1 MELQSRHEMVLELV
15 LERGEVSVA
24 ELSQRAGV
32 TPMTIRRDLETLEAA
47 GAVQRVHG
55 GVIIANSRGYA
66 SPYSVRAQRSQEAKK
81 RIGQA
86 AAGMLQEREAVIID
100 VGTTTLQVAA
110 ALDGKRNL
118 TVATPSLHIAN
129 LLADNR
135 GIRLIVTGGMVDA
148 GELSMVGDFA
158 EEVFSRLRC
167 DTFVMGVGGIDV
179 EAGCTEFSL
188 EDAGVKRAALASA
201 RRCIVVADSSKL
213 GQVSLAHVCPVDRV
227 DVLVTDS
234 SAPEQELSRLVGE
247 HMEVVVV

>member
-1 MELQSRHEMVLELV
+1 MELQSRHEMVLELI
-15 LERGEVSVA
+15 LEQGEVSVA
-24 ELSQRAGV
+24 ELSKRAGV

-55 GVIIANSRGYA
+55 GAVIAASRGYL
-66 SPYSVRAQRSQEAKK
+66 SPYSVRAQRNKEAKK
-81 RIGQA
+81 RIGEA
-86 AAGMLQEREAVIID
+86 AAAMLQEREAVIID
-100 VGTTTLQVAA
+100 VGTTTLEVAG
-110 ALDGKRNL
+110 ALGCKRNL
-118 TVATPSLHIAN
+118 TVATPSLQVAN

-135 GIRLIVTGGMVDA
+135 GIRLIVTGGMVDP

-167 DTFVMGVGGIDV
+167 DTLVMGVGGIDV

-213 GQVSLAHVCPVDRV
+213 GQASLAHVCPIDRV

-234 SAPEQELSRLVGE
+234 AASKRELSRLTE

>member
-1 MELQSRHEMVLELV
+1 MVLELI
-15 LERGEVSVA
+15 LQQGEVSVA
-24 ELSQRAGV
+24 ELSKRAGV

-55 GVIIANSRGYA
+55 GAIIAASRGYL
-66 SPYSVRAQRSQEAKK
+66 SPYSVRTQRNKEAKE

-86 AAGMLQEREAVIID
+86 AAGLLQEREAVIID
-100 VGTTTLQVAA
+100 VGTTPLQVAR
-110 ALDGKRNL
+110 ALCGRRNL
-118 TVATPSLHIAN
+118 TVTTPSLHVAD

-148 GELSMVGDFA
+148 GERSMVGDLA
-158 EEVFSRLRC
+158 EDTFSRLRC

-213 GQVSLAHVCPVDRV
+213 GKVSLAHVCPIDRV

-234 SAPEQELSRLVGE
+234 AASKRELSRLVE
-247 HMEVVVV
+247 HVEVVVI